1 MIQKMTPTY
10 ESSPLPTLPLRVLSA
25 AFCKKVENN
34 IQISVFR
41 FIPSLSS
48 KFIIKNC
55 IIRLAARH
63 NFHKVYFT

>member
-34 IQISVFR
+34 IRISVIP

-48 KFIIKNC
+48 KCILKNC